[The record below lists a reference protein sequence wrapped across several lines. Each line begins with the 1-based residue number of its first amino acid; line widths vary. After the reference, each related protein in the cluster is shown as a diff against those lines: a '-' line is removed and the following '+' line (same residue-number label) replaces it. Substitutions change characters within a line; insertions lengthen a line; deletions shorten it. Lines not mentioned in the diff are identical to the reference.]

1 METILA
7 IIKEPG
13 KAEDFI
19 VYSASLAHDLKYKL
33 HLAFIQEPSEFTLGQ
48 PPPSPAYAS
57 FIKAQKVRAE
67 NALKQFEMQV
77 KRLPDTI
84 KDAISVDYSAEY
96 ADTVIFI
103 NEFVS
108 NDKAHM
114 VIMEEDEEKTFWS
127 GSSTE
132 MHVLNN
138 ADCPVWVIPNK
149 SKYTPFKEI
158 IYANDFQEEDL
169 LTLQKLVDLT
179 HALSPSITALHIT
192 DNTGFDERVKEAG
205 FDEIVRSKIDYRR
218 ISVISLKEDKDE
230 PAAQLINSYAHRVNA
245 DLLVL
250 LKENRSFIEKLF
262 TSDPTLKIIRE
273 ISLPV
278 LVFRHKQ

>member
-13 KAEDFI
+13 NAEDFI
-19 VYSASLAHDLKYKL
+19 LYSASLAHDLECNL
-33 HLAFIQEPSEFTLGQ
+33 HLAFIQESTEFTIGQ

-67 NALKQFEMQV
+67 NALKEFEIQV
-77 KRLPDTI
+77 KRLPDTV
-84 KDAISVDYSAEY
+84 KDAISIDYSAEF
-96 ADTVIFI
+96 ADAVIFI
-103 NEFVS
+103 NDFVK

-114 VIMEEDEEKTFWS
+114 VIMEEDEKKTLWS
-127 GSSTE
+127 GSSTQI
-132 MHVLNN
+132 HVVNN

-149 SKYTPFKEI
+149 LKYAPFKEI

-179 HALSPSITALHIT
+179 HGFSPSVTALHIT
-192 DNTGFDERVKEAG
+192 DNNDFDKRVKEAG
-205 FDEIVRSKIDYRR
+205 FDEIVHSKIDYRR
-218 ISVISLKEDKDE
+218 ISVISLKEDKNED
-230 PAAQLINSYAHRVNA
+230 AAHLLSSYAQRVKA
-245 DLLVL
+245 DLIVL
-250 LKENRSFIEKLF
+250 LKEDRSFIEKLF
-262 TSDPTLKIIRE
+262 TSDPTLKVIRE